1 MNTYMTKVV
10 GICILQKGVVIYMK
24 KFGKVVVKLR
34 IPILV
39 LSFLLLI
46 PSVLGYF
53 NTRVNYDIL
62 YYLPSD
68 IDTMQGQDIL
78 LDDFGKG
85 AYAMVVVDGMN
96 KSNVS
101 KLVKK
106 VEGVDHVASVIS
118 YSGIVGDD
126 VPSEIL
132 PDKFRSYFEN
142 EDSGATLFAIF
153 FDDTTSSDDTMK
165 AIQEVRDVTDNQC
178 YIAGM
183 SAVVTDTKTMAEKE
197 TPFYVLVAVVLV
209 CIVLAIFMDSFLV
222 PVFFMLSIGMAIVYN
237 LGSNYF
243 LGEVSYI
250 TKALAAVLQL
260 GVTLDYSI
268 FLWHSYKE
276 AKEETPDDH
285 QEAMAVA
292 IGNTLTSVVGSSI
305 TTVAGFIALC
315 FMSFTLGL
323 DLGVVMAKGV
333 VLGVIGCVTILPSLI
348 LTFDKALEKT
358 MHREIMPNFDKPA
371 RWIVNHSWIFLIIFV
386 LLLGPAIYGYNN
398 TKVYYDLSDTLPEKL
413 NCSQANKLLADNFDG
428 TNSIYMIL
436 ADSNLSAE
444 DSNAMMNEVNDLDGI
459 SFALSIDSA
468 LGGEIPTEMLP
479 DSLVSELKGDEYQIM
494 MVSTNYTIASDEIND
509 QINKVDA
516 IAKKYDAKSMV
527 IGEAPCTK
535 DLITI
540 TDKDFKTVS
549 AVSIVAIF
557 FIIFFVL
564 KSISLPVILVAA
576 IEFAIFVNMGI
587 PYYTGTTIPF
597 ISSVVIGTIQL
608 GATVD
613 YAILMTT
620 RYKRERAAGNS
631 KKEAISIALGT
642 SIPSI
647 IVSALGFFAATF
659 GVGMIAS
666 VDMIA
671 SLCTLMA
678 RGAIISMFVVIFVLP
693 SLFVLL
699 DKVIIHTSLGFKP
712 KKNSQN

>member
-1 MNTYMTKVV
+1 MIKVGKWIAKHKILIIII
-10 GICILQKGVVIYMK
+10 GIA
-24 KFGKVVVKLR
+24 
-34 IPILV
+34 
-39 LSFLLLI
+39 LLI
-46 PSVLGYF
+46 PSYLGMAA
-53 NTRVNYDIL
+53 TRINYDEL
-62 YYLPSD
+62 SYLP
-68 IDTMQGQDIL
+68 DTLETVEGQDIMV
-78 LDDFGKG
+78 DQFGMG
-85 AYAMVVVDGMN
+85 AFSMIVVEDMDLKDVAALKEKIEAVDH
-96 KSNVS
+96 
-101 KLVKK
+101 VKK
-106 VEGVDHVASVIS
+106 VLWYDSVLDVS
-118 YSGIVGDD
+118 VPVEMLPKDLREAFFNGD
-126 VPSEIL
+126 
-132 PDKFRSYFEN
+132 
-142 EDSGATLFAIF
+142 ATMMIALF
-153 FDDTTSSDDTMK
+153 DNTTSSETSMEAVTQIRK
-165 AIQEVRDVTDNQC
+165 ITSKNCFVSGMTGIVTDIKQ
-178 YIAGM
+178 IALKEM
-183 SAVVTDTKTMAEKE
+183 PIYVVIASCLSLI
-197 TPFYVLVAVVLV
+197 VLLLAMDSLVVPVLFLLCIGVAVL
-209 CIVLAIFMDSFLV
+209 
-222 PVFFMLSIGMAIVYN
+222 YN
-237 LGSNYF
+237 LGSNIF
-243 LGEVSYI
+243 LGQISYI
-250 TKALAAVLQL
+250 TQALTAVLQL
-260 GVTLDYSI
+260 GVTMDYSI
-268 FLWHSYKE
+268 FLLNSYEENKKRFEGDKE
-276 AKEETPDDH
+276 R
-285 QEAMAVA
+285 AMAHA
-292 IGNTLTSVVGSSI
+292 INATFKSVIGSSI

-315 FMSFTLGL
+315 FMTFTLGL
-323 DLGVVMAKGV
+323 DLGIVMAKGV

-631 KKEAISIALGT
+631 KKESISIALGT

-712 KKNSQN
+712 KKNS

>member
-1 MNTYMTKVV
+1 
-10 GICILQKGVVIYMK
+10 MK

-250 TKALAAVLQL
+250 TKALAAGLQL

-285 QEAMAVA
+285 HEAMAVA

-413 NCSQANKLLADNFDG
+413 NCSQANKMLAENFDG

-699 DKVIIHTSLGFKP
+699 DRVIIHTSLGFKP

>member
-1 MNTYMTKVV
+1 
-10 GICILQKGVVIYMK
+10 MK

-106 VEGVDHVASVIS
+106 VERVDHVASVIS

-285 QEAMAVA
+285 HEAMAVA

-413 NCSQANKLLADNFDG
+413 NCSQANKMLAENFDG

-699 DKVIIHTSLGFKP
+699 DRVIIHTSLGFKP

>member
-1 MNTYMTKVV
+1 
-10 GICILQKGVVIYMK
+10 MK
-24 KFGKVVVKLR
+24 KFGKLIVKLR
-34 IPILV
+34 IPILI
-39 LSFLLLI
+39 LSVLLLI
-46 PSVLGYF
+46 PAAIGYF
-53 NTRVNYDIL
+53 NTKVNYDIL
-62 YYLPSD
+62 YYLPGD
-68 IDTMQGQDIL
+68 IDTMKGQNIL

-96 KSNVS
+96 KKNVS
-101 KLVKK
+101 ELVKK
-106 VEGVDHVASVIS
+106 VEKVDHVASVIS
-118 YSGIVGDD
+118 YNGIVGDG

-142 EDSGATLFAIF
+142 DDSGATLFAIF
-153 FDDTTSSDDTMK
+153 FDDTTSSTETMD
-165 AIQEVRDVTDNQC
+165 AIEELRDVTDKQC

-183 SAVVTDTKTMAEKE
+183 SAVVTDTKSMSEKE
-197 TPFYVLVAVVLV
+197 TPIYVLVAVLLV
-209 CIVLAIFMDSFLV
+209 CVVLAIFMDSFLV
-222 PVFFMLSIGMAIVYN
+222 PVLFMVSIGMAIVYN
-237 LGSNYF
+237 LGTNIF

-276 AKEETPDDH
+276 EKEKNPGDH
-285 QEAMAVA
+285 KEAMAVA

-323 DLGVVMAKGV
+323 DLGIVMAKGV
-333 VLGVIGCVTILPSLI
+333 IFGVIGCVTILPSLI

-358 MHREIMPNFDKPA
+358 MHKEIMPNFDKPA
-371 RWIVNHSWIFLIIFV
+371 RWIVKHSWLFLIVFLG
-386 LLLGPAIYGYNN
+386 LLYPAIYGYNH
-398 TKVYYDLSDTLPEKL
+398 TKVYYDLSDTLPDKL
-413 NCSQANKLLADNFDG
+413 NCSQANKLLAKNFDK

-436 ADSNLSAE
+436 ADTNLSKD
-444 DSNAMMNEVNDLDGI
+444 DSIAMIDEIKELDGI
-459 SFALSIDSA
+459 STAMSLDSVVGA
-468 LGGEIPTEMLP
+468 ELPTEMLP
-479 DSLVSELKGDEYQIM
+479 DSLVSELKGNEYQIM
-494 MVSTNYTIASDEIND
+494 MISTNYAIASDEIND
-509 QINKVDA
+509 QIDKVDE

-549 AVSIVAIF
+549 IVSIAAIF
-557 FIIFFVL
+557 VIIFFVL

-587 PYYTGTTIPF
+587 PYFTGTSIPF

-620 RYKRERAAGNS
+620 RYKRERAAGES

-666 VDMIA
+666 VDMIS
-671 SLCTLMA
+671 SLCILMA
-678 RGAIISMFVVIFVLP
+678 RGAIISMLVVIFILP
-693 SLFVLL
+693 SLFVLF
-699 DKVIIHTSLGFKP
+699 DKLIINTSIGFKS
-712 KKNSQN
+712 KKNKKEAVM

>member
-1 MNTYMTKVV
+1 
-10 GICILQKGVVIYMK
+10 MK

-101 KLVKK
+101 KLIKK

-631 KKEAISIALGT
+631 KKESISIALGT

>member
-1 MNTYMTKVV
+1 
-10 GICILQKGVVIYMK
+10 MK

-46 PSVLGYF
+46 PSVFGYF

-276 AKEETPDDH
+276 AKEETPDNH
-285 QEAMAVA
+285 HEAMAVA

-348 LTFDKALEKT
+348 LTFDRSLEKT

-413 NCSQANKLLADNFDG
+413 NCSQANKMLADNFDG

>member
-1 MNTYMTKVV
+1 
-10 GICILQKGVVIYMK
+10 MK

-68 IDTMQGQDIL
+68 IDTMQGKDIL

-276 AKEETPDDH
+276 AKEETPDNH

>member
-1 MNTYMTKVV
+1 
-10 GICILQKGVVIYMK
+10 MK

-46 PSVLGYF
+46 PSVIGYF

-62 YYLPSD
+62 YYLPND

-118 YSGIVGDD
+118 YSGVVGDD
-126 VPSEIL
+126 IPSEIL

-285 QEAMAVA
+285 HEAMAVA

-413 NCSQANKLLADNFDG
+413 NCSQANKMLADNFDG

-693 SLFVLL
+693 SL
-699 DKVIIHTSLGFKP
+699 
-712 KKNSQN
+712 

>member
-1 MNTYMTKVV
+1 
-10 GICILQKGVVIYMK
+10 MK

-285 QEAMAVA
+285 HEAMAVA

-348 LTFDKALEKT
+348 LTFDKSLEKT

>member
-1 MNTYMTKVV
+1 
-10 GICILQKGVVIYMK
+10 MK

-118 YSGIVGDD
+118 YSGMVGDD

-631 KKEAISIALGT
+631 KKESISIALGT

-712 KKNSQN
+712 KKNS

>member
-1 MNTYMTKVV
+1 
-10 GICILQKGVVIYMK
+10 MK

-46 PSVLGYF
+46 PSVIGYF

-62 YYLPSD
+62 YYLPND

-118 YSGIVGDD
+118 YSGVVGDD

-285 QEAMAVA
+285 HEAMAVA

-413 NCSQANKLLADNFDG
+413 NCSQANKMLAENFDG

-613 YAILMTT
+613 YAILMTN
-620 RYKRERAAGNS
+620 RYHKERTVNGCS
-631 KKEAISIALGT
+631 KKDAIRIAHETSMKSILT
-642 SIPSI
+642 S
-647 IVSALGFFAATF
+647 GFCFFAATF
-659 GVGMIAS
+659 GVTAYSAI
-666 VDMIA
+666 DMISA
-671 SLCTLMA
+671 ICNLLS
-678 RGAIISMFVVIFVLP
+678 RGAIISMIVVICILP
-693 SLFVLL
+693 AMLWIF
-699 DKVIIHTSLGFKP
+699 DPIIIRSSWDMIKAGVAHKDAE
-712 KKNSQN
+712 KKLEAK

>member
-1 MNTYMTKVV
+1 M
-10 GICILQKGVVIYMK
+10 VIYMK

-509 QINKVDA
+509 QIDKVDA

>member
-1 MNTYMTKVV
+1 
-10 GICILQKGVVIYMK
+10 MK

-285 QEAMAVA
+285 HEAMAVA

-333 VLGVIGCVTILPSLI
+333 VLGVIGCVTILPSFI

-386 LLLGPAIYGYNN
+386 LLLGPAIHGYNN

-413 NCSQANKLLADNFDG
+413 NCSQANKMLAENFDG

>member
-1 MNTYMTKVV
+1 
-10 GICILQKGVVIYMK
+10 MK

-197 TPFYVLVAVVLV
+197 TPLYVLVAVVLV

-285 QEAMAVA
+285 HEAMAVA

-333 VLGVIGCVTILPSLI
+333 VFGVIGCVTILPSLI
-348 LTFDKALEKT
+348 LTFDRSLEKT

-413 NCSQANKLLADNFDG
+413 NCSQANKMLADNFDG

-631 KKEAISIALGT
+631 KKESISIALGT

>member
-1 MNTYMTKVV
+1 
-10 GICILQKGVVIYMK
+10 MK

-276 AKEETPDDH
+276 AKEETPDNH

-413 NCSQANKLLADNFDG
+413 NCSQANKMLAENFDG

-631 KKEAISIALGT
+631 KKESISIALGT

>member
-1 MNTYMTKVV
+1 
-10 GICILQKGVVIYMK
+10 MK

-276 AKEETPDDH
+276 AKEETPDNH

-333 VLGVIGCVTILPSLI
+333 VLGVIGCVTILPSFI
-348 LTFDKALEKT
+348 LTFDKALENT

-413 NCSQANKLLADNFDG
+413 NCSQANKMLAENFDG

>member
-1 MNTYMTKVV
+1 
-10 GICILQKGVVIYMK
+10 MK

-46 PSVLGYF
+46 PSVIGYF

-118 YSGIVGDD
+118 YSGVVGDD
-126 VPSEIL
+126 IPSEIL

-285 QEAMAVA
+285 HEAMAVA

-413 NCSQANKLLADNFDG
+413 NCSQANKMLADNFDG

>member
-1 MNTYMTKVV
+1 
-10 GICILQKGVVIYMK
+10 MK

-459 SFALSIDSA
+459 SFALSIDST

-631 KKEAISIALGT
+631 KKESISIALGT

>member
-1 MNTYMTKVV
+1 
-10 GICILQKGVVIYMK
+10 MK

-62 YYLPSD
+62 YYLPND

-285 QEAMAVA
+285 HEAMAVA

-413 NCSQANKLLADNFDG
+413 NCSQANKMLADNFDG

-587 PYYTGTTIPF
+587 PYYTGIPF

>member
-1 MNTYMTKVV
+1 
-10 GICILQKGVVIYMK
+10 MK

-413 NCSQANKLLADNFDG
+413 NCSQANKMLADNFDG

-444 DSNAMMNEVNDLDGI
+444 DSNAMMNEVNNLDGI